1 MYIGTLLYFALL
13 QHGCK
18 MSQIFLEK
26 LSNYVENKWFLNLL
40 DISKFV
46 LN

>member
-1 MYIGTLLYFALL
+1 
-13 QHGCK
+13 

-40 DISKFV
+40 DINQFV